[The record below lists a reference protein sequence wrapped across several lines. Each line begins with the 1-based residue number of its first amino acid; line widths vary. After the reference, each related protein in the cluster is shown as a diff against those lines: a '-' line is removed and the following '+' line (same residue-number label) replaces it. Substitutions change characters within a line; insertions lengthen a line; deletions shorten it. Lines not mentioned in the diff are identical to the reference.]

1 MRIELGD
8 GYLVREYRHSDLASI
23 VAHANNPNV
32 ARNLED
38 RFPYPYTAKNAEE
51 WFARIRDQDPV
62 TNFAIADP
70 NQVIGS
76 IGIQPLE
83 DIYRCTAEL
92 GYWLGETFWGRGIAT
107 RAVRAFTAWGF
118 QSFDVTRIQARVF
131 ESNPASARVLE
142 KAGFTCEGRL
152 RQSAIKQGVVLDLD
166 LYAIL
171 RHEFEAHTS

>member
-1 MRIELGD
+1 MHIELGD
-8 GYLVREYRHSDLASI
+8 GYCIREFRQDDLPSI

-38 RFPYPYTAKNAEE
+38 RFPHPYTAKHAME
-51 WFARIRDQDPV
+51 WLARVREQDPV

-70 NQVIGS
+70 EQAIGS
-76 IGIQPLE
+76 IGIQLLA

-92 GYWLGETFWGRGIAT
+92 GYWLSETFWGHGIAT
-107 RAVRAFTAWGF
+107 RAVRAFTIWGF

-152 RQSAIKQGVVLDLD
+152 RQSAIKQGVVLDLR

-171 RHEFEAHTS
+171 RHEIEAQTS

>member
-8 GYLVREYRHSDLASI
+8 GYLVREFRQSDLASI
-23 VAHANNPNV
+23 VEHANNSNV

-38 RFPYPYTAKNAEE
+38 RFPHPYTAKDAEE
-51 WFARIRDQDPV
+51 WLARIRKQDPV

-70 NQVIGS
+70 DQVIGS
-76 IGIQPLE
+76 IGIQLL
-83 DIYRCTAEL
+83 DDVYRCTADL
-92 GYWLGETFWGRGIAT
+92 GYWLGEAFWGRGIAT

-131 ESNPASARVLE
+131 ESNPASGRVLE
-142 KAGFTCEGRL
+142 KAGFIFEGRL
-152 RQSAIKQGVVLDLD
+152 RQSAIKQGVVLDQL

-171 RHEFEAHTS
+171 RHEFEAQTS